1 MFLCVCVCVFVFHG
15 LRCFL
20 GGARCVYRTFVL
32 FVTVDSFLGGGV
44 AFFGEGP
51 GFRWLCRYFEGGAM
65 NLWTCVIC
73 FTADAV
79 F

>member
-1 MFLCVCVCVFVFHG
+1 MFLCVCVFVFHG

-44 AFFGEGP
+44 AFFRG
-51 GFRWLCRYFEGGAM
+51 RAWLSLAM
-65 NLWTCVIC
+65 SI
-73 FTADAV
+73 F
-79 F
+79 